1 MPFIGWGEHNRDNKA
16 NSIFSIDAFKF
27 KANVVRANN

>member
-16 NSIFSIDAFKF
+16 NSISIDAFKF